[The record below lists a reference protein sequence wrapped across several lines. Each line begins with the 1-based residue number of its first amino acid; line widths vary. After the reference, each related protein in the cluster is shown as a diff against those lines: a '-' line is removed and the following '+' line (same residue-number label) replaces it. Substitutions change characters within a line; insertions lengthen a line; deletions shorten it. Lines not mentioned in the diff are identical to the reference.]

1 MMKKTK
7 IRFCLGTSM
16 FLLTGLCYGQD
27 DLMKMLEKPSDKEK
41 EYTQA
46 TFNSTRLIHLPTVE
60 TLGKRTLDFR
70 INHRFGEVNGGPY
83 TFFGLDGGA
92 SIRLALEYSYD
103 GRLMFG
109 VGRTSIQKMFDFFA
123 KYRLFRQTTDNA
135 MPVSVTLMSSVN
147 INTLNSN
154 QEFVDRL
161 SFVNEI
167 IIGRKFNENFSVQIA
182 PTLIHFNTS
191 MDLNDIYAL
200 GMAAR
205 YKVSKSVA
213 LTAEY
218 AYRINEY
225 TTSFNKYY
233 NTAGIGFD
241 LETGGHVFQ
250 VHFTNSLG
258 LNEAQ
263 LIPYTDTRWLN
274 GGIRLGFNISRAFT
288 L

>member
-1 MMKKTK
+1 MKN
-7 IRFCLGTSM
+7 IVVLS
-16 FLLTGLCYGQD
+16 LLLFASSLINSPVLAQD
-27 DLMKMLEKPSDKEK
+27 DLMKLIEKNPAQK

-46 TFNSTRLIHLPTVE
+46 TFKSTRLINLQTIE

-103 GRLMFG
+103 GRLMVG
-109 VGRTSIQKMFDFFA
+109 LGRTSIQKMFDGFL
-123 KYRLFRQTTDNA
+123 KYRLFRQTTDNS
-135 MPVSVTLMSSVN
+135 MPVSITLLSQAN
-147 INTLNSN
+147 INTLNGN

-167 IIGRKFNENFSVQIA
+167 IIGRKFNAYFSAQIT
-182 PTLIHFNTS
+182 PTLIHYNTS
-191 MDLNDIYAL
+191 LDLNDIYAL
-200 GMAAR
+200 GLAAR
-205 YKVSKSVA
+205 YKLSKSFA

-218 AYRINEY
+218 AYRINQY
-225 TTSFNKYY
+225 TSSFNKYY

-250 VHFTNSLG
+250 IHFTNSLG